1 LTLTHSP
8 PPPSPL
14 QYLRTRSIRAAS
26 LLGKPAPLIQPKA
39 NEDYAF
45 APAVLSHLSQPEGF
59 FLLGSYLT
67 ITWIYNLLP
76 ASYYTF
82 PTDPSLPVSL
92 GKVFCALLSVD
103 FVQVRRAKRSG
114 KRRNE
119 AKRSGKRR
127 NEAKT
132 GEEQATGEK
141 RRAARLASEQRVCD
155 G

>member
-1 LTLTHSP
+1 MTLTHSP

-119 AKRSGKRR
+119 AK
-127 NEAKT
+127 T